1 MRFHGEGL
9 LKYDTFG
16 KPGNDL
22 YDSKLVS
29 MKIVHGY
36 DLIPDVF
43 IPMRSSNLVVSE
55 RLWKDLKST
64 KLEFLE
70 ATVYRESILH
80 DGEREKVE
88 DSFYEILSP
97 NHYKLAKE
105 FGATHNFYKGKKDI
119 EQLELDLVPVSILI
133 FEQYPITDT
142 GVPLIRD
149 DIFDILEKH
158 IVRSMFGIKSFDF
171 STGRNAIE

>member
-1 MRFHGEGL
+1 MNIYALHFDAYNWRHDVSCAETMRFHGEGL

-133 FEQYPITDT
+133 F
-142 GVPLIRD
+142 
-149 DIFDILEKH
+149 
-158 IVRSMFGIKSFDF
+158 DF
-171 STGRNAIE
+171 